1 MSDLAAQ
8 INDPFMDC
16 KVVSIYTRAQ
26 AIKDGILV
34 DVSGYAKELGFR
46 FPVAVTKTVWDSC
59 ISWNK
64 EQERAYQDE
73 SGRLFD
79 VLWVAMIKAQ
89 HFKGSQTNFDI
100 ACIPRGRMEVKTV
113 SLKLHCG
120 PGDQGEPVITIMLP
134 WED

>member
-8 INDPFMDC
+8 INDPFVDC
-16 KVVSIYTRAQ
+16 KVISVYTRAQ
-26 AIKDGILV
+26 AIEDGMLV
-34 DVSGYAKELGFR
+34 DVSKYAKELGFR
-46 FPVAVTKTVWDSC
+46 FPVAVTKAVWDSC

-64 EQERAYQDE
+64 DQENAYQDE

-89 HFKGSQTNFDI
+89 HTKGSQSTFDI
-100 ACIPRGRMEVKTV
+100 ACIPRGRMESKTV
-113 SLKLHCG
+113 SLKFYCG